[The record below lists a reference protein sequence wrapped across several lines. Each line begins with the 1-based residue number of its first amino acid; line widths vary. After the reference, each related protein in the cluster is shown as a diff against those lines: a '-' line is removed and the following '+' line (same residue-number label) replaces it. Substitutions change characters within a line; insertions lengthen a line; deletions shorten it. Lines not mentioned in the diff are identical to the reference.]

1 MLHEYVS
8 LSNHVYQQV
17 RIYCCCVLLRQRIEW
32 GWLRSGRHTKSDR
45 SNVRCTFFARQKRKT
60 GGGPSL
66 FSRIRQI
73 TTTIIYISAHI
84 PCVSRV
90 EFTMYH
96 LGSAHEIITAV
107 QSPESP
113 AVGNQKKQRADR
125 ELCRQVKTF
134 VYFKS
139 NEKNT
144 KNQHEMQQHCIKC
157 TCT

>member
-1 MLHEYVS
+1 MDKSCGCEVEWLRKELLSCCVS
-8 LSNHVYQQV
+8 CWKD
-17 RIYCCCVLLRQRIEW
+17 CCCVLLRQRIEW

-125 ELCRQVKTF
+125 ELCL
-134 VYFKS
+134 S
-139 NEKNT
+139 LI
-144 KNQHEMQQHCIKC
+144 HI
-157 TCT
+157 